1 MVRGRVYICDVVL
14 KVMAVELNSAL
25 SDSTGLGAG
34 EIMIN
39 RADHAQWSY
48 TIS

>member
-14 KVMAVELNSAL
+14 KVTAVELNSAL
-25 SDSTGLGAG
+25 SDSTGLGTG

-39 RADHAQWSY
+39 RADNAQWSH
-48 TIS
+48 TKS